1 MKYLPLILLLS
12 CQVQTQEPP
21 PESVI
26 LVVDYGDLR
35 HVYIKNNGI
44 ECWVFEGD
52 ELIKKERY

>member
-1 MKYLPLILLLS
+1 MKLIPLILLLS

-21 PESVI
+21 PKGVI

-44 ECWVFEGD
+44 ECWIFEGD
-52 ELIKKERY
+52 ELIRKERY